1 MSDPARTV
9 LTGWGRTAPTSAT
22 VLRPRDGDQVAD
34 MVRRAG
40 PRGVLARGLGRSYG
54 DAAQDAGGTVLDLTA
69 LDTVDVDAE
78 TGLAACGGGASL
90 WQVMQAAIPLGW
102 FPPVLPGTRHVTVG
116 GALATD
122 VHGKNHHR
130 SGSFASHVR
139 SMTLVGADGEA
150 RRLESA
156 DPLSQA
162 TAGGMGLTG
171 IVTDL
176 VMSLRPVE
184 SSFMQ
189 VDTTRA
195 PDLDALMAQLEAA
208 DAAHPYTVA
217 WVDCL
222 TGGRR
227 LGRGIVYA
235 GDHAA
240 PADLPEPERAAA
252 LRFEPPTGLPA
263 PTWTPAGLLNPHT
276 AAAFNEAWF
285 RKAPRDRRQQ
295 LQTIS
300 TFFHP
305 LDGVRGWNRLYGH
318 AGFVQYQ
325 LVVPFA
331 EGGVV
336 RKVIERLSS
345 ARAATVLAVLKRLGA
360 SSPGPLS
367 FPMPGWTLTVDM
379 PARGRDLA
387 RLLDG
392 LDQLVADAGGRVY
405 LAKDARL
412 RPELVAEMYPRVGEW
427 LELRS
432 RVDPHGCFVS
442 DLARRLG
449 L

>member
-1 MSDPARTV
+1 MSEHPGTV
-9 LTGWGRTAPTSAT
+9 LTGWGRTAPTGAT
-22 VLRPRDGDQVAD
+22 LVRPRDRDQVAD
-34 MVRRAG
+34 LVRCAG

-54 DAAQDAGGTVLDLTA
+54 DAAQDAGGTVLDLTG
-69 LDTVDVDAE
+69 LDTVQVDVQS
-78 TGLAACGGGASL
+78 GLATCGAGASL
-90 WQVMQAAIPLGW
+90 GKVMQAAIPLGW
-102 FPPVLPGTRHVTVG
+102 FPHVTPGTRHVTVG

-130 SGSFASHVR
+130 SGSFARHIR

-156 DPLSQA
+156 DPLAQS
-162 TAGGMGLTG
+162 TGGGMGLTG

-176 VMSLRPVE
+176 VMSLRPLE
-184 SSFMQ
+184 SSFMR

-208 DAAHPYTVA
+208 DAASPYTVA
-217 WVDCL
+217 WIDCL
-222 TGGRR
+222 AGGSR

-235 GDHAA
+235 GDHAT
-240 PADLPEPERAAA
+240 PADLPETERSAA

-263 PTWTPAGLLNPHT
+263 PRWAPRGLLNRRT

-285 RKAPRDRRQQ
+285 RKAPRDRRGQ

-300 TFFHP
+300 AFFHP
-305 LDGVRGWNRLYGH
+305 LDGVRGWNRLYGPP
-318 AGFVQYQ
+318 GLVQYQ
-325 LVVPFA
+325 LVVPF
-331 EGGVV
+331 EQTGVV
-336 RKVIERLSS
+336 SRVIERLSG
-345 ARAATVLAVLKRLGA
+345 AGAATFLAVLKRLGA

-367 FPMPGWTLTVDM
+367 FPMPGWTLAIDL
-379 PARGRDLA
+379 PAQGRELA
-387 RLLDG
+387 ALLDG
-392 LDQLVADAGGRVY
+392 IDELVADAGGRVY

-412 RPELVAEMYPRVGEW
+412 RPELVAQMYPRVGEW
-427 LELRS
+427 LALRE
-432 RVDPHGCFVS
+432 RIDPRRCFTS